1 MLGQDGAGGLREPA
15 SPQAVKAARSLP
27 DNFGVLAG
35 CFCVKY
41 SSGEGLLFFSLLEAD
56 SASSE
61 ASDSSEKYDLV
72 NPHFLWE
79 LFYWTFL
86 ENLLETM

>member
-41 SSGEGLLFFSLLEAD
+41 SSGEGLLFLSLLELTP
-56 SASSE
+56 
-61 ASDSSEKYDLV
+61 LV
-72 NPHFLWE
+72 LRPAIPLKS
-79 LFYWTFL
+79 
-86 ENLLETM
+86 MI